1 MNNQHPRGHVH
12 HPANGLT
19 TVLDLQS
26 NTASTVVNDHE
37 RDFDTDSLDLQLIL
51 VDDEEDS
58 TKKNLKK
65 KMNKRTKIK
74 KNIYSFILTHHSF

>member
-37 RDFDTDSLDLQLIL
+37 RDFDTDYLDLQLIL

-58 TKKNLKK
+58 TKKLSKK
-65 KMNKRTKIK
+65 K
-74 KNIYSFILTHHSF
+74 

>member
-12 HPANGLT
+12 HPANDLT

-26 NTASTVVNDHE
+26 NTASTVVNAHE
-37 RDFDTDSLDLQLIL
+37 RDFDTVSLDLQLTL

-58 TKKNLKK
+58 AKKNQ
-65 KMNKRTKIK
+65 
-74 KNIYSFILTHHSF
+74 KNEQKT

>member
-26 NTASTVVNDHE
+26 NTASTVVNAHE
-37 RDFDTDSLDLQLIL
+37 RDIDTDYLDLQLTP

-65 KMNKRTKIK
+65 KMNKRHKNQK
-74 KNIYSFILTHHSF
+74 KYAFILTHYSF

>member
-12 HPANGLT
+12 HPANDLT

-26 NTASTVVNDHE
+26 NTASTVANAHE
-37 RDFDTDSLDLQLIL
+37 RDFDTDYLDLQLIL
-51 VDDEEDS
+51 VDDEDDS

-65 KMNKRTKIK
+65 K
-74 KNIYSFILTHHSF
+74 

>member
-26 NTASTVVNDHE
+26 NTASTVVNAHE

-65 KMNKRTKIK
+65 NEQKT
-74 KNIYSFILTHHSF
+74 